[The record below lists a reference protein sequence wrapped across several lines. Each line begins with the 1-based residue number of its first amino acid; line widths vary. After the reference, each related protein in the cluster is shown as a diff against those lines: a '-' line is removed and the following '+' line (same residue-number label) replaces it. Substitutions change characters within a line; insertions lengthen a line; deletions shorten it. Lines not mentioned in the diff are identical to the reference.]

1 MLVLAVFMR
10 RFLVNYSGCNGN
22 NNRFLTEESCLNTCG
37 HITKQRKTE
46 LICILPIEEGNCTD
60 LLPRWAYHARL
71 RRCVPFYYSGCAGND
86 NLFQS
91 KEECQ
96 DICPTTFAPTIRLP
110 RGREILAER
119 GSNASLHI
127 AVKANPPATVEWFHR
142 GQPISK
148 YNNRFLCLEI
158 CTKANFF
165 FCKAVSAFS
174 DGQRQRAG
182 QYYNCKKRDIFII
195 NFLRHKY
202 L

>member
-182 QYYNCKKRDIFII
+182 QYYNC
-195 NFLRHKY
+195 
-202 L
+202 